1 VSRTGRGRRKDGV
14 GALASSAEYPYE
26 KVKDS
31 TVKKPKPIREES
43 FPAQLVF
50 EKNDFS
56 YIDQI
61 VDPHRAHRAGP
72 KGYPPSAMFMALL
85 LMYLKEIRSVLD
97 LVRFLRNN
105 PGWLRTLGLK
115 RRVDGV
121 EVYSVPDRTRF
132 YRFAKRIGVDGL
144 VEILSVMV
152 VRLMRQGIIDGKK
165 RSVSLDATIISA
177 WFKDCRTRKS
187 EEHLKRC
194 KHERSKDR
202 DASWSYDHHRDVYVY
217 GYKVHVLLDS
227 ATALPIML
235 TVTPAGYG
243 ENRTVPWFV
252 TMILRLGIQV
262 KRFLADAG
270 YDGNKTRLLVIE
282 KLKAI
287 PFIPLQTR
295 NSKGATEKERKARRR
310 LLCYRFYAKNFLK
323 RWWVD
328 PGSKRFDREYDKR
341 TLSEQVFSVGK
352 GSLNLDSLMHRG
364 REWATLH
371 SVAIC
376 IVMLAVAKTAI
387 EIGRPD
393 LARCTRNFK
402 G

>member
-1 VSRTGRGRRKDGV
+1 VFNTGRGRKDGA
-14 GALASSAEYPYE
+14 GALASSAGYPYE

-43 FPAQLVF
+43 FPAELVF

-56 YIDQI
+56 YVDAI

-85 LMYLKEIRSVLD
+85 LMYLKEIGSILD
-97 LVRFLRNN
+97 LVRFLGNN

-132 YRFAKRIGVDGL
+132 YRFARKVGVDGII
-144 VEILSVMV
+144 EILSVMV
-152 VRLMRQGIIDGKK
+152 VRLMRQGIIEGK
-165 RSVSLDATIISA
+165 SVSLDATIISA
-177 WFKDCRTRKS
+177 WFKDCRIRKS

-194 KHERSKDR
+194 RHEKSKDR
-202 DASWSYDHHRDVYVY
+202 DASWGYDHHNDRYVY
-217 GYKVHVLLDS
+217 GYKVHILLDS
-227 ATALPIML
+227 ATALPIAL
-235 TVTPAGYG
+235 TITGAGYG
-243 ENRTVPWFV
+243 ENRTVAWFV
-252 TMILRLGIQV
+252 TMVLKLGIEV
-262 KRFLADAG
+262 KKFLADAG
-270 YDGNKTRLLVIE
+270 YDGNQTRLLLIE

-295 NSKGATEKERKARRR
+295 NSKGRTENERRARRKI
-310 LLCYRFYAKNFLK
+310 LCYRFYAKNLL
-323 RWWVD
+323 RGWWVD
-328 PGSKRFDREYDKR
+328 PDSKRFEREYGKR

-352 GSLNLDSLMHRG
+352 GSLNLDSLMHTG
-364 REWATLH
+364 KEWATLH
-371 SVAIC
+371 SVAISV
-376 IVMLAVAKTAI
+376 VMLAVAKTAT

-393 LARCTRNFK
+393 LTRCTRNFK

>member
-1 VSRTGRGRRKDGV
+1 VFKTGRRRKDGV
-14 GALASSAEYPYE
+14 GALASSAEYPRE
-26 KVKDS
+26 GVKDDKA
-31 TVKKPKPIREES
+31 KKRKPIREES
-43 FPAQLVF
+43 FPAELVF

-56 YIDQI
+56 YIDAI

-97 LVRFLRNN
+97 LVRFLDNN

-132 YRFAKRIGVDGL
+132 YRFARRVGVDGI

-152 VRLMRQGIIDGKK
+152 VRLMGQGIIDGK
-165 RSVSLDATIISA
+165 SVSLDATIISA

-194 KHERSKDR
+194 RHEKSKDR
-202 DASWSYDHHRDVYVY
+202 DASWGYDNHDDRFVY
-217 GYKVHVLLDS
+217 GYKVHILLDS
-227 ATALPIML
+227 ATALPIGL
-235 TVTPAGYG
+235 TITGAGYG
-243 ENRTVPWFV
+243 ENRTVAWFV
-252 TMILRLGIQV
+252 AMVLRLGLHV
-262 KRFLADAG
+262 KKFLADAG
-270 YDGNKTRLLVIE
+270 YDGNQTRLLVIE
-282 KLKAI
+282 RLKAI
-287 PFIPLQTR
+287 PFIPMQTR
-295 NSKGATEKERKARRR
+295 SCKGSTEEEKKTRRK

-323 RWWVD
+323 RWWID
-328 PGSKRFDREYDKR
+328 PDSKRFDREYDKR

-352 GSLNLDSLMHRG
+352 GSLNLDSLMHTG
-364 REWATLH
+364 MEWATLH
-371 SVAIC
+371 SAAIC
-376 IVMLAVAKTAI
+376 VVMLAVAKTAI

-393 LARCTRNFK
+393 LTRCTRNFK

>member
-1 VSRTGRGRRKDGV
+1 VFNTCSGRKDGD
-14 GALASSAEYPYE
+14 GALTSSAEYPCE
-26 KVKDS
+26 RVKDDRA
-31 TVKKPKPIREES
+31 KKRKPIREES

-50 EKNDFS
+50 QKNDFS
-56 YIDQI
+56 YVDAI
-61 VDPHRAHRAGP
+61 VDPDRAHRSGP

-85 LMYLKEIRSVLD
+85 LMYLKEIRSILD
-97 LVRFLRNN
+97 LVRFLDDN

-121 EVYSVPDRTRF
+121 MTYSVPDRTRF
-132 YRFAKRIGVDGL
+132 YRFARRVGVDGI

-152 VRLMRQGIIDGKK
+152 VRLMSQGIIKGK
-165 RSVSLDATIISA
+165 SVSLDATIVSA
-177 WFKDCRTRKS
+177 WFKDCRIRKS

-194 KHERSKDR
+194 RHERSKDK
-202 DASWSYDHHRDVYVY
+202 DASWSYDHHRDAYVY
-217 GYKVHVLLDS
+217 GYKVHILLDS

-235 TVTPAGYG
+235 TVTAAGYG
-243 ENRTVPWFV
+243 ENTTVAWFV
-252 TMILRLGIQV
+252 AMVLRLGIKV
-262 KRFLADAG
+262 KKFLADAG
-270 YDGNKTRLLVIE
+270 YDGNQTRLLVIE

-295 NSKGATEKERKARRR
+295 NCKGATEKEKKARRK

-328 PGSKRFDREYDKR
+328 PDSKRFDKEYDAR

-352 GSLNLDSLMHRG
+352 GSLKLDSLMHKG
-364 REWATLH
+364 MEWATLH

-376 IVMLAVAKTAI
+376 VVMLAVAKTAV
-387 EIGRPD
+387 EVGRPD
-393 LARCTRNFK
+393 LARCTTNFK